1 MHHRNVEF
9 QKIRIQNFLS
19 YGNDPIEVEFK
30 NGITFVTGY
39 NKDEDDT
46 NGVGK
51 TSLIVDSLSFLIFGE
66 TYRKINLNLIPN
78 KRTRGTCFVE
88 GWLKVNGKQYHITR
102 SIGPSRLILEIDGEW
117 EKYTKSIS
125 ETTKD
130 IIAALGISKTVFTN
144 TVVMT
149 NKDSLSFLNQGKDP
163 KVKFIEGI
171 LGLEAFAEFF
181 KKAKDEYKTI
191 ADERGKVEFQ
201 VNQLVK
207 TLESDNQYL
216 NQAEEKNKKDIQQLE
231 QRIQDCQDIQPIDN
245 STKIDELNNQKEEL
259 RASVQAK
266 DGKIGIA
273 QSKRYELKFTLDEF
287 QKKLNDFDNIKLECP
302 TCKRPFDEHNPKVLD
317 EEKQILKTTITEKR
331 DFINKLDKGIEAV
344 KKEKDV
350 LQKKYS
356 ETVDSINTLTKE
368 QLKFSE
374 SQREIDKLNGQ
385 LDSVR
390 DFQNPFMNK
399 VSETSEQLKN
409 KQTELLKWNK
419 DVRLADIV
427 KQMASP
433 TGIKSL
439 MVKKV
444 IESFNERINQYMV
457 RLNSPYR
464 VHFDEYFEETIT
476 HKDGEAFSYG
486 SLSGGEAKRVDFSM
500 LFAFRDIR
508 RLQSNISVNLTVM
521 DELFDSALSEKG
533 MFNIIEL
540 LKESSD
546 ECYFIVTHRKEN
558 VDESGCDVIHL
569 IKENGITRIENKNNE

>member
-1 MHHRNVEF
+1 MHRNVEF
-9 QKIRIQNFLS
+9 QKIRVQNFLS

-30 NGITFVTGY
+30 NGITFITGY

-78 KRTRGTCFVE
+78 KRTTGTWSVE
-88 GWLKVNGKQYHITR
+88 GWLKVNGKQYHINR
-102 SIGPSRLILEIDGEW
+102 SIGPSRLILEIDGKW
-117 EKYTKSIS
+117 EEYTKGIT

-130 IIAALGISKTVFTN
+130 IINALGISKTVFTN

-149 NKDSLSFLNQGKDP
+149 NKDSLSFLNQGKEP

-181 KKAKDEYKTI
+181 KKAKDEYKVV
-191 ADERGKVEFQ
+191 AEERGKVEFQ
-201 VNQLVK
+201 ANQLAK
-207 TLESDNQYL
+207 TLESDNAYL
-216 NQAEEKNKKDIQQLE
+216 TQAEDKNKRDVQQLE
-231 QRIQDCQDIQPIDN
+231 QKIQECKNVQPVDN
-245 STKIDELNNQKEEL
+245 SSKIDELNKQKEEL
-259 RASVQAK
+259 LLTIQGK

-317 EEKQILKTTITEKR
+317 EEKNILKSTIAEKR
-331 DFINKLDKGIEAV
+331 EFINKLDKGIEAV
-344 KKEKDV
+344 KKEKDT
-350 LQKKYS
+350 LQKTYA
-356 ETVDSINTLTKE
+356 ETVNNINDLTKE
-368 QLKFSE
+368 QLKFAE

-385 LDSVR
+385 LESVKN
-390 DFQNPFMNK
+390 FQNPFQEK
-399 VSETSEQLKN
+399 VKETAEQLKN
-409 KQTELLKWNK
+409 KQTELLKCNK
-419 DVRLADIV
+419 DTRLADIV

-444 IESFNERINQYMV
+444 IQSFNERINQYMV
-457 RLNSPYR
+457 RLGSPYR

-476 HKDGEAFSYG
+476 HRDGEVFSYG

-546 ECYFIVTHRKEN
+546 ECYYIVTHRSEN

-569 IKENGITRIENKNNE
+569 IKENGITRIENKNDE